1 MYNFPPL
8 VFIEGDKGA
17 DGFFIDILEYIAEE
31 EGWDLEYIPGSWS
44 ECLDRLR
51 NNEIDLLGSIAFS
64 PERDTFLDFTK
75 EFLFLDWGQVFIP
88 PGSNIKTIFDLEGK
102 KVSVL
107 KDSIYTEGFINALNQ
122 FGISVE
128 LLEVEEYTDIFESVQ
143 KDLSDAG
150 ITTNIYGSILENN
163 YKIERSDIVFSPVKI
178 RFAVPQDE
186 HQQLV
191 QTLDEYIVKIKSDKG
206 SIYYSLYNKWM
217 HFAQDTKKIPKFIMN
232 VIYAVVLLALIFI
245 VFIFILR
252 QQVKTKTR
260 DLHENTLKL
269 IQSEKR
275 LRLEKEQLPS
285 AYVEWSLDY
294 YITGW
299 NPAAESIFGYS
310 KDEALGTALGEMIPA
325 YEVDHIRNL
334 FKDIVNH
341 RNSRKNINKNITKDG
356 KIITCE
362 WYNKSLIDTDGTP
375 IGIVSIGNDITDKIL
390 MEEKMEEANRVKD
403 NFLAN
408 VSHELRTPL
417 NGAIGMIELLRN
429 LEQTEESSYYLDFAS
444 QSVDR
449 LFSIVKDL
457 LDFVQ
462 IDSGKLGLI
471 VESFDFDKLIGH
483 AIGSFKSRLKEKD
496 LSILSR
502 NQGNDKV
509 FTGDKA
515 RTAQIIISLLS
526 NAVKF
531 SKKGTISISYSID
544 PDLNISIADEGIGIA
559 EEEID
564 DIFNTLEQLE
574 DPYTKQYDGLGLG
587 LAIVKNLTDLMEGK
601 LTVKSEL
608 GKGTVFHITIP
619 ASKVV
624 SKQTDIKEKSDR
636 KSTVSQEDF
645 HILIAEDEGI
655 NRIFIREILKKNKFP
670 VIEAKNGKEVLDL
683 VKTQSPQLI
692 LMDIGMPVLSGL
704 DATIE
709 LRKMEEFK
717 KIPILALTA
726 YTGKDDITRFLSAG
740 FNEVLAKPINENNLI
755 KKIKEYSC

>member
-1 MYNFPPL
+1 
-8 VFIEGDKGA
+8 VE
-17 DGFFIDILEYIAEE
+17 
-31 EGWDLEYIPGSWS
+31 WDLDYRI
-44 ECLDRLR
+44 
-51 NNEIDLLGSIAFS
+51 
-64 PERDTFLDFTK
+64 
-75 EFLFLDWGQVFIP
+75 
-88 PGSNIKTIFDLEGK
+88 
-102 KVSVL
+102 
-107 KDSIYTEGFINALNQ
+107 
-122 FGISVE
+122 
-128 LLEVEEYTDIFESVQ
+128 TD
-143 KDLSDAG
+143 
-150 ITTNIYGSILENN
+150 
-163 YKIERSDIVFSPVKI
+163 
-178 RFAVPQDE
+178 
-186 HQQLV
+186 
-191 QTLDEYIVKIKSDKG
+191 
-206 SIYYSLYNKWM
+206 
-217 HFAQDTKKIPKFIMN
+217 
-232 VIYAVVLLALIFI
+232 
-245 VFIFILR
+245 
-252 QQVKTKTR
+252 
-260 DLHENTLKL
+260 
-269 IQSEKR
+269 
-275 LRLEKEQLPS
+275 
-285 AYVEWSLDY
+285 
-294 YITGW
+294 W
-299 NPAAESIFGYS
+299 NPAAERIFGCT
-310 KDEALGTALGEMIPA
+310 KDNALGADPGKMIPA

-362 WYNKSLIDTDGTP
+362 WYNKSLLDTDGTP
-375 IGIVSIGNDITDKIL
+375 IGIVAIGNDITDKVL
-390 MEEKMEEANRVKD
+390 MEEKMEKANRVKD

-429 LEQTEESSYYLDFAS
+429 LEQTEESSYYLDLAA

-471 VESFDFDKLIGH
+471 VESFDFDKMMAHTIGL
-483 AIGSFKSRLKEKD
+483 FNDRLQEKD
-496 LSILSR
+496 LSISSR
-502 NQGNDKV
+502 NQGNEKV
-509 FTGDKA
+509 FTGDRT

-531 SKKGTISISYSID
+531 SNKGTIAISYSID

-574 DPYTKQYDGLGLG
+574 DPYTKKYDGLGLG
-587 LAIVKNLTDLMEGK
+587 LAIVKNLIDLMEGE

-619 ASKVV
+619 VSKIV

-636 KSTVSQEDF
+636 KSTVSPEDV

-683 VKTQSPQLI
+683 VKTQSTDLI

-755 KKIKEYSC
+755 EKIKEYTY